1 MEAKRGI
8 SVSGVEFVD
17 AAGELE
23 FFGVFLE
30 LAVSDFVILES
41 GLAGFF
47 GAGSVL
53 WSVSFAGE
61 TDV

>member
-53 WSVSFAGE
+53 
-61 TDV
+61 